1 MHARRRG
8 AYYIPPDFGPIEGG
22 KDLDM
27 AKKRSR
33 IVLASVLAL
42 ALVAAMVTGCAQNN
56 GTSGGTKT
64 LKIGVHTSLT
74 GDLADYG
81 FTAQE
86 GVKLANKATPE
97 VTVGGDTYK
106 IELVIKDDKMDP
118 AESSIVAQSL
128 VDAGVVAV
136 IGCLTSGA
144 TNAAGPIYSDAGVVE
159 ITPSATRAD
168 LVTKGWKYFFR
179 TCVGDNFQGAELA
192 KWVQELGFKKVV
204 IFDDSGDYS
213 RGLADVVEQSLKGTT
228 VATDRQS
235 AKDTDTDFSAQI
247 TNIKAFAADCVVFT
261 GYHKQAGIL
270 RKQMVETGLEKVQL
284 MGGDGV
290 KSDEI
295 IAEAGGAANATGLLA
310 TLGGVNPADMPGYAK
325 FTSDYKTA
333 TSKDPG
339 PYAETNHDAYV
350 AIVEAIKKADSVDP
364 AKIATALK
372 EVEVDG
378 VMGTFTFNEKG
389 EVALKGNPDPIQ
401 TIFRY
406 KCDGK
411 TWVEAK

>member
-1 MHARRRG
+1 
-8 AYYIPPDFGPIEGG
+8 
-22 KDLDM
+22 M

-33 IVLASVLAL
+33 TVLASVLAL
-42 ALVAAMVTGCAQNN
+42 ALVAAMVTGCAKN
-56 GTSGGTKT
+56 TSTTGGGTKT

-86 GVKLANKATPE
+86 GIKLANTQTPE
-97 VTVGGDTYK
+97 VTVGGSTYK
-106 IELVIKDDKMDP
+106 IELIIKDDKMDP

-136 IGCLTSGA
+136 IGALTSGS
-144 TNAAGPIYSDAGVVE
+144 TNAAGPIYNQAGVIE

-168 LVTKGWKYFFR
+168 LVTKGWSMFFR

-192 KWVQELGFKKVV
+192 KWIQELGFKKVV
-204 IFDDSGDYS
+204 IFDDSSDYS
-213 RGLADVVEQSLKGTT
+213 RGLADVVEQNLKGTT
-228 VATDRQS
+228 VATNRQS

-247 TNIKAFAADCVVFT
+247 TNIKAFVADCVVFT

-270 RKQMVETGLEKVQL
+270 RKQMVEAGLEKVQL

-295 IAEAGGAANATGLLA
+295 AAEAGGAANAKGMLC

-333 TSKDPG
+333 TGKDPG

-350 AIVEAIKKADSVDP
+350 AIVGAIKKADSVKP
-364 AKIATALK
+364 ADIATALK
-372 EVEVDG
+372 DTEFNG
-378 VMGTFTFNEKG
+378 VMGTFGFNAQGEIVMKG
-389 EVALKGNPDPIQ
+389 ASAQLQ

-406 KCDGK
+406 KFDGK